1 MYGIKKIKIDEE
13 YVLISDKE
21 RSLVDFISNP
31 IGSWGN
37 VQEVVNEEIEKI
49 DMKKF
54 LRYLIKFP
62 VIAVRKRAGL
72 MLERSGVSLEELSRL
87 KSSIGGKNSY
97 TPFNPFIK
105 SRRGSVNQD
114 WKVIL
119 NG

>member
-1 MYGIKKIKIDEE
+1 
-13 YVLISDKE
+13 VSISDKE
-21 RSLVDFISNP
+21 HSLVDFISNP

-37 VQEVVNEEIEKI
+37 LQEVRNEQVEKI

-54 LRYLIKFP
+54 VRYLIKFP
-62 VIAVRKRAGL
+62 VIAVRKRSGL
-72 MLERSGVSLEELSRL
+72 MLERAGVSLEELSRL
-87 KSSIGGKNSY
+87 KLSIGSENSY

-105 SRRGSVNQD
+105 SRKGAINQD